1 MSPSLRAWR
10 AAKAVLLLSPA
21 LLGGCYVV
29 PVVPVPQ
36 PVYRPYYPRPP
47 YRPAP
52 PYRHHG
58 EVPAAP
64 SFAAADEHDGG
75 GGAEGSFAARSTA
88 AAASL

>member
-52 PYRHHG
+52 PYRYHG
-58 EVPAAP
+58 DASAQQR
-64 SFAAADEHDGG
+64 FAAADEHGVGG
-75 GGAEGSFAARSTA
+75 DTEGSFAARSSATA
-88 AAASL
+88 APL